1 MVGGQLREPVHAL
14 LHHRFQQIDFR
25 REVPV
30 DGARADP
37 GTPGHLRQRHR
48 WPLLGERA
56 LRGGQHRGAVAG
68 GVAAGGGWGSQFVTA
83 FRFRPGQPGQATR
96 TVSKYGLSDPILSTD
111 KASMSSSQR
120 LILVTGATGRQ
131 GGATARKLLADGH
144 AVRALVRDPHAPA
157 ARALAAAGAELAV
170 GDFDDPTTLPAA
182 LAGATALFAVPPATY
197 DPDGW
202 DVEREARRGEALV
215 DAARRAGVAQIVFT
229 GIASFNED
237 TSWGASGKH
246 RIETAV
252 AASGARYTLLRPV
265 RFMENYLLRGLP
277 IDGIVDG
284 VHRHMFP
291 ADRPMKVIAVADVAE
306 IAALAFADP
315 DRFHGQT
322 LELAGDALTPSDAAA
337 AIAAATGHPVR
348 YQELDE
354 AYAASLGESIA
365 YTWRL
370 MRETGGWR
378 ADIDTVR
385 AIHPT
390 LRTFDT
396 WLTETGAA
404 QIKSL
409 LDSDRLPTA

>member
-1 MVGGQLREPVHAL
+1 
-14 LHHRFQQIDFR
+14 
-25 REVPV
+25 
-30 DGARADP
+30 
-37 GTPGHLRQRHR
+37 
-48 WPLLGERA
+48 
-56 LRGGQHRGAVAG
+56 
-68 GVAAGGGWGSQFVTA
+68 
-83 FRFRPGQPGQATR
+83 
-96 TVSKYGLSDPILSTD
+96 
-111 KASMSSSQR
+111 
-120 LILVTGATGRQ
+120 
-131 GGATARKLLADGH
+131 
-144 AVRALVRDPHAPA
+144 
-157 ARALAAAGAELAV
+157 
-170 GDFDDPTTLPAA
+170 
-182 LAGATALFAVPPATY
+182 
-197 DPDGW
+197 
-202 DVEREARRGEALV
+202 
-215 DAARRAGVAQIVFT
+215 
-229 GIASFNED
+229 
-237 TSWGASGKH
+237 
-246 RIETAV
+246 
-252 AASGARYTLLRPV
+252 
-265 RFMENYLLRGLP
+265 
-277 IDGIVDG
+277 
-284 VHRHMFP
+284 
-291 ADRPMKVIAVADVAE
+291 MKVIAVADIAE

-322 LELAGDALTPSDAAA
+322 LELAGDALTPPDAAV